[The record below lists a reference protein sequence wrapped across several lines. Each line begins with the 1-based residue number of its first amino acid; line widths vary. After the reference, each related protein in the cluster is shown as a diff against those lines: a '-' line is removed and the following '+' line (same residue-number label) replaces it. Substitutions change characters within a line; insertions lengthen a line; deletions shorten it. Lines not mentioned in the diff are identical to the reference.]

1 MLSFFM
7 HTKKFLNF
15 MQSGMYL
22 DYIIKKI
29 AEVFVKNMFIYS
41 STFFGEKFLIEFL
54 SKKTLDNLTSFFN
67 VLFLNKNY
75 NYSNFYNNLVI
86 SVFVF
91 LVMLEFFYLL

>member
-1 MLSFFM
+1 M

-15 MQSGMYL
+15 IQSGMYL

-29 AEVFVKNMFIYS
+29 AEMFVKNMFIYS

-75 NYSNFYNNLVI
+75 NYSSFYNNLVI
-86 SVFVF
+86 SVLVF
-91 LVMLEFFYLL
+91 LVVFECFYLL

>member
-1 MLSFFM
+1 M

-15 MQSGMYL
+15 IQSGMYL

-29 AEVFVKNMFIYS
+29 AEMFVKNMFIYS

-75 NYSNFYNNLVI
+75 NYSSFYNNLVI
-86 SVFVF
+86 SVLVF
-91 LVMLEFFYLL
+91 LVMFECFYLL